1 VKPGSKYDLLRENFI
16 GKKVKILES
25 VNKDLEK
32 IEGEIVYETKNTFW
46 IRDNKGLIKKV
57 LKSECI
63 FLISINDKTMLK
75 VDGKYLI
82 GTPAERIKKKFK
94 STRRW

>member
-1 VKPGSKYDLLRENFI
+1 MKRGSKYDLLRENFI
-16 GKKVKILES
+16 GKKVKILKS
-25 VNKDLEK
+25 TNKDLEK
-32 IEGEIVYETKNTFW
+32 IEGEIIYETKNTFW

-82 GTPAERIKKKFK
+82 GTPAERIKKRFK

>member
-1 VKPGSKYDLLRENFI
+1 MKPGSKYDLLRENFI